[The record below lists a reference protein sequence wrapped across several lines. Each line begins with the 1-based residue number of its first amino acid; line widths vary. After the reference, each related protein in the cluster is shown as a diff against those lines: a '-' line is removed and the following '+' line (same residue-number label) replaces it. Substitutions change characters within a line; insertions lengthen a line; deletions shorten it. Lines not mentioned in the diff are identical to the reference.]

1 MSFFSSA
8 FICRQSPADRNQ
20 TKQYSQERYE
30 GQACQNKW
38 NEIHETLHDENIIQ
52 RESENGRP
60 AGIEAITRGKAA
72 VKAKSDAHRATIEA
86 IHSRH
91 TSEPLVAGNFFTTTL
106 QRDVT
111 YRGRPRVNSEE
122 IAVMEVKNGR
132 IVSETFFY

>member
-1 MSFFSSA
+1 M
-8 FICRQSPADRNQ
+8 
-20 TKQYSQERYE
+20 TTQEVAARYYE
-30 GQACQNKW
+30 LACQNKW
-38 NEIHETLHDENIIQ
+38 NEIHETIHDENIIQ
-52 RESENGRP
+52 REPDHGRP
-60 AGIEAITRGKAA
+60 PGIDAITRGKAA

-91 TSEPLVAGNFFTTTL
+91 TSEPLVAGSFFTTTL

-122 IAVMEVKNGR
+122 VAVMEVKNGR

>member
-1 MSFFSSA
+1 M
-8 FICRQSPADRNQ
+8 
-20 TKQYSQERYE
+20 TTQEVAARYYE
-30 GQACQNKW
+30 LACQNKW
-38 NEIHETLHDENIIQ
+38 NEIHEIFHDEKIVQ

-60 AGIEAITRGKAA
+60 PGIEAVTRGKTA

-111 YRGRPRVNSEE
+111 YRGRPRANSEE
-122 IAVMEVKNGR
+122 IAVMEVKDGK